1 MIELINISKSYKN
14 QTVLEKVNFFAESDE
29 FNAVMGVSGSGKTTL
44 LRLIAGLI
52 RPDEGQINIDEKT
65 VDSKEIYVEPF
76 KRSLGYVF
84 QEAALW
90 PHMTVE
96 KNISFGLVNMEGE
109 KLERKKTSIM
119 TQTNIIEYRNKY
131 PNQLSGGQAKR
142 VALARALAP
151 NPKYILLDEPL
162 TNLDY
167 DARVEL
173 LDLLLHIKEISDV
186 GFVYVSHQKEE
197 IEYLNSKLWILKSNK
212 LVQNE

>member
-1 MIELINISKSYKN
+1 MIELINVSKSFKN
-14 QTVLEKVNFFAESDE
+14 QTVLKKVNFFAESDE
-29 FNAVMGVSGSGKTTL
+29 FSAVMGVSGSGKTTL

-52 RPDEGQINIDEKT
+52 RSDEGQIKIDEKT
-65 VDSKEIYVEPF
+65 VDSIEVYVEPF
-76 KRSLGYVF
+76 KRSLGFVF

-90 PHMTVE
+90 PHMTIE
-96 KNISFGLVNMEGE
+96 ENIAFGLVNMKSEE
-109 KLERKKTSIM
+109 LKRIKYSIM
-119 TQTNIIEYRNKY
+119 TQTNTIEYKDKY

-162 TNLDY
+162 TNLDH
-167 DARVEL
+167 DARIKL
-173 LDLLLHIKEISDV
+173 LDLLLYIKENSDV

-197 IEYLNSKLWILKSNK
+197 IKYLNSKLWILKSNK

>member
-1 MIELINISKSYKN
+1 VIELINISKSYKN